1 MGDPFTVVILV
12 AAGGAADPT
21 TYAIE
26 RAASEAL
33 GRSAGVLVH
42 ESMGAPTD
50 SEALAASPATGRSA
64 IVEVTWA
71 DGGHRVAVLRVHL
84 AGGERW
90 LDRTIGFGASDADSE
105 RARTIGFAL
114 ASMIP
119 ESETNAA
126 GPPPSAPPPPET
138 ANVAGVATSARV
150 AEADRGPSYPATDTR
165 RFALDLFAVG
175 AAGVNASVDA
185 AGAGG
190 AVEAF
195 VLPPFALRFGGAV
208 RAGPMASARG
218 SVVTLLGTTGL
229 SLQPW
234 RPAPTRPVGVG
245 LRLDYVLMSQ
255 SLSHQSL
262 TGSTAST
269 RSRAL
274 SGGDVLAEFEWE
286 CAPGV
291 ELVLGGGI
299 EEMFATTYIDLNGA
313 RVAAL
318 PPLSALAEAGL
329 RLPF

>member
-33 GRSAGVLVH
+33 GRSARVLVH

-50 SEALAASPATGRSA
+50 GEALAASPATGQSA
-64 IVEVTWA
+64 IVEVTWG

-84 AGGERW
+84 AGSERW

-126 GPPPSAPPPPET
+126 APPPSAPPPET
-138 ANVAGVATSARV
+138 ASVAAVATSARDEEV
-150 AEADRGPSYPATDTR
+150 DRGPSDLATSAR

-175 AAGVNASVDA
+175 AAGVNASVEA

-195 VLPPFALRFGGAV
+195 MFPPFALRFGGAV
-208 RAGPMASARG
+208 RAGPMTSARG
-218 SVVTLLGTTGL
+218 SVITLLGTVGL

-234 RPAPTRPVGVG
+234 RPAPTRPFGAG
-245 LRLDYVLMSQ
+245 LRFDYVLMSQ
-255 SLSHQSL
+255 SLSHESL

-291 ELVLGGGI
+291 ELVLGAGV
-299 EEMFATTYIDLNGA
+299 EEMFATTYIDLNGT